1 MIPFKCDI
9 DISKFQKFTETML
22 KQLPFATAKALT
34 STAKDAETSI
44 RDSMRGNF
52 DRPTPYTLNSLY
64 TKPATKDSLQAFVWI
79 KSDAAKG
86 TPAVRYL
93 FPEVAGGDR
102 QHKRG
107 ENALIR
113 MGIMNSDQWM
123 IPGERVL
130 DSYGNISAGMMTKIL
145 SGLGANPDSFQN
157 VTTKSRRR
165 AIEKGK
171 NLDLFVGRP
180 GGGRLPF
187 GVYERRSNGVR
198 LLLLII
204 DKKPKYRTRLPF
216 YDIAQKVYSRRF
228 QKWFD
233 AAMAEAIATARR

>member
-1 MIPFKCDI
+1 MIPIRADVDVTKGKRLAEI
-9 DISKFQKFTETML
+9 VL
-22 KQLPFATAKALT
+22 KQLPFALAKALT
-34 STAKDAETSI
+34 LTAKDAEDSI
-44 RDSMRGNF
+44 RGSMRGSF

-64 TKPATKDSLQAFVWI
+64 TKPATKEKPEAFIWI

-86 TPAVRYL
+86 TPAVKYL
-93 FPEVAGGDR
+93 FPEVHGGDR

-113 MGIMNSDQWM
+113 LGIMTSSQWM

-130 DSYGNISAGMMTKIL
+130 NQYGNISAGMMTKIL
-145 SGLGANPDSFQN
+145 SGLGANPDVFQN
-157 VTTKSRRR
+157 VTTKSRKK

-187 GVYERRSNGVR
+187 GVYERTKSSVR
-198 LLLLII
+198 LLLLIV
-204 DKKPKYRTRLPF
+204 DKKPTYRSRLDF
-216 YDIAQKVYSRRF
+216 YGVAQKVYSRRF
-228 QKWFD
+228 QKHYND
-233 AAMAEAIATARR
+233 ALASALATARR